1 MGEITADMRVATPR
15 PGLVTLTH
23 AIYALHAFSAVM
35 GLLSSAFIVTSFL
48 AGWPSILAV
57 ILNLVKR
64 GDVRGTWLESHFDWQ
79 LRTFWYA
86 LLWVIVAVL
95 LAITLV
101 GIVVAIPLAI
111 VLGLWVLYR
120 IIRGWLAL
128 IDHRPLRV
136 PGF

>member
-15 PGLVTLTH
+15 SGLVALTH
-23 AIYALHAFSAVM
+23 IIYGLHGFSAAM

-64 GDVRGTWLESHFDWQ
+64 SDVRGTYLESHFDWQ

-101 GIVVAIPLAI
+101 GILVAIPLAI
-111 VLGLWVLYR
+111 ILGIWVLYR
-120 IIRGWLAL
+120 IVRGWLAL
-128 IDHRPLRV
+128 IDRRPVRV

>member
-1 MGEITADMRVATPR
+1 MGEITADMRVASPR

-23 AIYALHAFSAVM
+23 VIYALHGFSAVM

-128 IDHRPLRV
+128 IDHRPVRV
-136 PGF
+136 AAP

>member
-15 PGLVTLTH
+15 RSLVTLTH
-23 AIYALHAFSAVM
+23 VIYALHGFSAVM

-86 LLWVIVAVL
+86 LLWVFVAVL

-101 GIVVAIPLAI
+101 GIVIAIPLAI

-120 IIRGWLAL
+120 IVRGWLAL
-128 IDHRPLRV
+128 INHRPVRV
-136 PGF
+136 PGV